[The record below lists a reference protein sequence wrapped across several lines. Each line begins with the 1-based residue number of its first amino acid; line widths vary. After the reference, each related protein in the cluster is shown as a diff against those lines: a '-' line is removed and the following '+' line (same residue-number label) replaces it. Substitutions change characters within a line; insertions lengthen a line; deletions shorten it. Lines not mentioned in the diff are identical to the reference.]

1 MSYTYYQAKN
11 PTTININDEHVTESE
26 LPERFLEL
34 NNKTQNINANGT
46 TLSNITSINNRKIG
60 VPHGWNF
67 VYWDYAPYI
76 PVCDA
81 FNGSMTVGHTI
92 IFKDEYGEDYP
103 AAMLTCNAR
112 GQLEIAGRFSADMYK
127 TDVGFA
133 LRQYK
138 NTSMKFMKYD
148 DTTSMLTLNSL
159 DDTATFLGNIVAPN
173 ISALEDK
180 TQNILRIPG
189 TDEDPT
195 SYTEIDGVSFKTT
208 LERISNTEG
217 TLTKVS
223 YDPLEELTT
232 ISGKL
237 TVGTLN
243 GNKIGAP
250 NVFAYNNEV
259 PFIPVVGS
267 NGVMETGNRID
278 FHRATNEE
286 DYTVGL
292 EVSGLNK
299 LTIRHTN
306 TTYAGDLE
314 LGTSYYR
321 NANGTCRLSS
331 NQHSNLMWYNNSG
344 TNTWVCDA
352 TGSPE
357 KWSTTRD
364 NALAAFTRT
373 TGMTHT
379 LTTTE
384 PVAPANT
391 SFAHNITSVEC
402 YSGRYHTN
410 GTSSLPINSV
420 ASVSTW
426 DAMRIVRT
434 SLAKDAK
441 CGYQFG
447 RGNDS
452 TLYPNNYC
460 ALYYVAPTD
469 DLTKGEIRLGTEKGT
484 DLPSTCISYDTSTMV
499 TKLPGNLIVN
509 GTVTDNGSKTITH
522 YTAYEGDLHPG
533 FFVESTGQLFHNGET
548 SYENCMVTVR
558 QATTFSS
565 NIIGVCTEIV
575 KEPIYEERSLEEG
588 HIRQIIGERITDK
601 CKFATHGDCLIK
613 CESATYTCGDI
624 IVPSTNGFGKKGSST
639 DVLNCMLSMTPR
651 LKVTSVDTDEID
663 PQCVVGFITV

>member
-1 MSYTYYQAKN
+1 V
-11 PTTININDEHVTESE
+11 INISGLNKLVECYGALTATNVT
-26 LPERFLEL
+26 FT
-34 NNKTQNINANGT
+34 NKTDI
-46 TLSNITSINNRKIG
+46 
-60 VPHGWNF
+60 
-67 VYWDYAPYI
+67 
-76 PVCDA
+76 
-81 FNGSMTVGHTI
+81 
-92 IFKDEYGEDYP
+92 E
-103 AAMLTCNAR
+103 
-112 GQLEIAGRFSADMYK
+112 
-127 TDVGFA
+127 A
-133 LRQYK
+133 LQ
-138 NTSMKFMKYD
+138 S
-148 DTTSMLTLNSL
+148 
-159 DDTATFLGNIVAPN
+159 
-173 ISALEDK
+173 K

-189 TDEDPT
+189 TDEDPI

-217 TLTKVS
+217 ILTKVS

-237 TVGTLN
+237 SVGTLN

-250 NVFAYNNEV
+250 NVFAYNNET

-267 NGVMETGNRID
+267 NGIMETGNRID

-306 TTYAGDLE
+306 TTYAGDIE

-352 TGSPE
+352 TGNPE

-379 LTTTE
+379 LATTE
-384 PVAPANT
+384 PLAPANT
-391 SFAHNITSVEC
+391 SFAHNISSIEC
-402 YSGRYHTN
+402 YASRYHTN
-410 GTSSLPINSV
+410 GISSLPINSV

-426 DAMRIVRT
+426 GAIRIVRT
-434 SLAKDAK
+434 GLAQNTP
-441 CGYQFG
+441 CGYIFG

-452 TLYPNNYC
+452 STMPKNLC
-460 ALYYVAPTD
+460 AIYYVSPTTD
-469 DLTKGEIRLGTEKGT
+469 ISKGEIRIGIETEASTRSTNCITFDT
-484 DLPSTCISYDTSTMV
+484 D
-499 TKLPGNLIVN
+499 TKETRLPGNVRVAGMI
-509 GTVTDNGSKTITH
+509 TEQSSKTITH
-522 YTAYEGDLHPG
+522 YTMYEGELHPG
-533 FFVESTGQLFHNGET
+533 FFVESTGKIFHNGET

-575 KEPIYEERSLEEG
+575 KEPIYEEQSLEEG